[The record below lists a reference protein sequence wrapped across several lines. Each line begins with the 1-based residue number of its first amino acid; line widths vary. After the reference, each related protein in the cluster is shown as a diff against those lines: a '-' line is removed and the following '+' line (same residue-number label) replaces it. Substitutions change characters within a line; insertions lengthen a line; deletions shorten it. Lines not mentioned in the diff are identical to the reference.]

1 GAQGGAAA
9 AQPVEQ
15 AHQWG
20 HGGHGPA
27 RGPDRSDARADSHT
41 HGADGNA
48 GGREGVAQK
57 YHCPAHRQD
66 HAHRRDLVA
75 AAGAPW
81 RAEEL
86 ETDDEEDR
94 SQQVDKGGGDRQG
107 RRPLTISSMRPVTTK
122 PPTTFVVP
130 STTATKPSTISRG
143 VCA

>member
-1 GAQGGAAA
+1 QAATRGSAAEGHAGA
-9 AQPVEQ
+9 
-15 AHQWG
+15 
-20 HGGHGPA
+20 PA
-27 RGPDRSDARADSHT
+27 RARGGADSHT

-57 YHCPAHRQD
+57 DHCPAPRQD

-75 AAGAPW
+75 APGAPW